1 MTRETETETGEARE
15 KVRDGAGEGK
25 KKEREREREWGERG
39 RVTRGANA
47 EEKVCVHRNI
57 ERVDPDAPAPSI
69 SAEK

>member
-1 MTRETETETGEARE
+1 MRE
-15 KVRDGAGEGK
+15 KGTT
-25 KKEREREREWGERG
+25 ERERG

>member
-1 MTRETETETGEARE
+1 MRE
-15 KVRDGAGEGK
+15 KGTT
-25 KKEREREREWGERG
+25 EREREGG
-39 RVTRGANA
+39 VTRGANA

>member
-1 MTRETETETGEARE
+1 MEP
-15 KVRDGAGEGK
+15 GEGK
-25 KKEREREREWGERG
+25 RNDREREREGG
-39 RVTRGANA
+39 VTRGANA

>member
-1 MTRETETETGEARE
+1 MEQVRE
-15 KVRDGAGEGK
+15 KGM
-25 KKEREREREWGERG
+25 RERERESGG

>member
-1 MTRETETETGEARE
+1 MRE
-15 KVRDGAGEGK
+15 KGTT
-25 KKEREREREWGERG
+25 ERERERGG
-39 RVTRGANA
+39 GGVTRGANA

>member
-25 KKEREREREWGERG
+25 KNERERERG

>member
-25 KKEREREREWGERG
+25 KNEREREWGERG

>member
-15 KVRDGAGEGK
+15 KVRDGAGEE
-25 KKEREREREWGERG
+25 KEREREREWGERG

>member
-1 MTRETETETGEARE
+1 MEQVRE
-15 KVRDGAGEGK
+15 KRMRE
-25 KKEREREREWGERG
+25 KERE